1 MIDFDDFDR
10 SISREA
16 LKAIKQITFGVIKAE
31 VSEKLP
37 NNDDTS
43 YINIRTLE
51 NEDFCIELTNS
62 SYTVVSHEF
71 DTINPEVVKDSKCLD
86 TFMCF
91 ETVDSLMNR
100 ISPLYTKRFNEEL
113 ARKLNLIEDNN

>member
-16 LKAIKQITFGVIKAE
+16 LKAINQISFAVIRAQI
-31 VSEKLP
+31 SEKLP
-37 NNDDTS
+37 NNDTTS
-43 YINIRTLE
+43 YINLQTLE
-51 NEDFCIELTNS
+51 NEIFCIELTNS

-71 DTINPEVVKDSKCLD
+71 DTVNSDVVSSSKCLD

-91 ETVDSLMNR
+91 ETIDALMHK

-113 ARKLNLIEDNN
+113 ARKLNLIEND

>member
-16 LKAIKQITFGVIKAE
+16 LKAIKQISFAVIKAE
-31 VSEKLP
+31 VSDKLP

-51 NEDFCIELTNS
+51 NEVYCIELTNS

-71 DTINPEVVKDSKCLD
+71 DVINPDVVAKSKCLD

-91 ETVDSLMNR
+91 ETIDALMNS
-100 ISPLYTKRFNEEL
+100 ISPMYTKRFNEEL
-113 ARKLNLIEDNN
+113 ARKLDLIEDK